1 MAIGPPEAGDRLA
14 VCVATLGLLRIAG
27 RDAPVLAVVDDAQ
40 WLDAPSLGCVRYAAR
55 RAGGRVAFAIAE
67 RVQDGVAAGAQPGT
81 DGIDVLDVP
90 SLTLEEAVA
99 VLARLFP
106 GLSPSVAGALARA
119 SDGIPLALVEELPR
133 DSL

>member
-1 MAIGPPEAGDRLA
+1 MLQVCGIPGEAEIAFAGLSGLLGPLVERIHELPVAQAAAIAAAMAIGPPEAGDRLA

-67 RVQDGVAAGAQPGT
+67 RVQDGVAAGAQPGN
-81 DGIDVLDVP
+81 
-90 SLTLEEAVA
+90 
-99 VLARLFP
+99 
-106 GLSPSVAGALARA
+106 
-119 SDGIPLALVEELPR
+119 
-133 DSL
+133 